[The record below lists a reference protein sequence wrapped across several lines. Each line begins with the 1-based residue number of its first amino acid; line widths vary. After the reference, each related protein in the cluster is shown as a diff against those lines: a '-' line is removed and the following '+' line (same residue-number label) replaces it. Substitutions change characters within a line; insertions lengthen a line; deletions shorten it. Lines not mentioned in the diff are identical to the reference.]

1 MNYPQKY
8 YTLDFFYKNIPGWLC
23 HFVRYDDLR
32 YGSSSFDYD
41 IFRHEDSD
49 ILEATFLTYVTK
61 NNLKYSEYMII
72 EHKTTSKIIQRVT
85 D

>member
-32 YGSSSFDYD
+32 YGSSSFDED
-41 IFRHEDSD
+41 IFRHED
-49 ILEATFLTYVTK
+49 ILVLEAAFLNYIK
-61 NNLKYSEYMII
+61 ENNLKYLEYMII
-72 EHKTTSKIIQRVT
+72 EYKTISKIIQRVT